1 MIGMKKAD
9 NDTRRLQSG
18 KFNTHQPGEWKDH
31 SRCSPV
37 SGYSEPWHR
46 QYRQGNTGNARVA
59 VEDMEF
65 EVSDHEFWRWY
76 SVDWE
81 RQTERIYRQFVK
93 PGGLVL
99 DVGAWIGPTV
109 IYALACRASR
119 VVALEPN
126 PDSFAALLKIADS
139 VSEDTCQLDFLNI
152 AISSEEGEV
161 SMGLPEGSVDSS
173 RSGWEGQDFVVPS
186 ITLEQLVES
195 QNIRDPDLVKID
207 IEGGEVNLGEGLSNL
222 ASCLP
227 VLHLS
232 IHVPFFPPDSRI
244 DEFIH
249 AVSAYKVF
257 DDRGRYLHHGEFV
270 DRVTSTE
277 RFPAWGGR
285 KGNFFEVLML
295 SENT

>member
-1 MIGMKKAD
+1 MKKAD

-46 QYRQGNTGNARVA
+46 EYRQGNTGNARVA

-109 IYALACRASR
+109 IYALA
-119 VVALEPN
+119 
-126 PDSFAALLKIADS
+126 
-139 VSEDTCQLDFLNI
+139 
-152 AISSEEGEV
+152 
-161 SMGLPEGSVDSS
+161 
-173 RSGWEGQDFVVPS
+173 
-186 ITLEQLVES
+186 
-195 QNIRDPDLVKID
+195 
-207 IEGGEVNLGEGLSNL
+207 EGGEVNLGEGLSNL